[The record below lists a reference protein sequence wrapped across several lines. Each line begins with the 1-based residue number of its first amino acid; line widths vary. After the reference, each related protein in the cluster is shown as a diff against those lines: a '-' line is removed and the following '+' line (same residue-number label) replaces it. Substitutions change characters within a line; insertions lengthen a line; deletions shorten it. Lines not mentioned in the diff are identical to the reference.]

1 MTGGAATSVAG
12 VSVMAHCSAQYGQCV
27 STDDPRTAV
36 GAVTVDRVAVASA
49 AVDVGGLPLTQI
61 TAELSAAPRRR

>member
-1 MTGGAATSVAG
+1 MSVAG

-27 STDDPRTAV
+27 STDGPRTAL
-36 GAVTVDRVAVASA
+36 GRVAVAGVAVASV

>member
-1 MTGGAATSVAG
+1 
-12 VSVMAHCSAQYGQCV
+12 MAHCSAQYGQCV
-27 STDDPRTAV
+27 STDDLRAAV
-36 GAVTVDRVAVASA
+36 GRVAVAGVAVAGVAVAGVAVASV